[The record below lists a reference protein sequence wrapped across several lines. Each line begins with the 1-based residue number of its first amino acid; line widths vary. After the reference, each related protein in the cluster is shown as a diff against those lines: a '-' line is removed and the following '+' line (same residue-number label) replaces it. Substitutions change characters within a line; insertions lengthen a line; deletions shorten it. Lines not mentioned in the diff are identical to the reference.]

1 MKILL
6 SLLAVLTFS
15 LPIEA
20 ADVVQ
25 LRWSKTVTF
34 ESTSK
39 DALVAAPLDADIY
52 AGTSD
57 NFSDLRIMAAD
68 GEAVPY
74 VLRKRSVF
82 QTRVEQKPW
91 TAADGQPDLKP
102 LENGGLDIRVRLTEK
117 DPQPNGVRFITPL
130 RNFEQT
136 VTVFGTEP
144 GQTEQELV
152 SEARIFD
159 YSDYMDVRRIGI
171 SLPKS
176 KAREFRVVV
185 VALKSD
191 RESPFLEVSRQMK
204 GKDEASREERT
215 VIERRPFR
223 IDRIEFWGDVT
234 HQSVREDA
242 VADWPATGFKVSED
256 SEHKRTII
264 EVQTRREPLFRFNLD
279 VSSRNFS
286 RAASVEVPDSR
297 STESLKLG
305 TAPARWRSIG
315 SGQIH
320 RVEFGEIKE
329 ERLVLNFPE
338 TRSETYRILIENQDN
353 SALAVTGVKPVGN
366 DYQTIF
372 MADPSK
378 TYSLSYSSTESIT
391 SPVYDTAAIRTVLAN
406 NVEPIA
412 ATIGPAI
419 EAALKPESVK
429 PRDVLNNPLLLGCV
443 IVLLVGLLAW
453 ALFRAGQR
461 IDQLPPSEN

>member
-6 SLLAVLTFS
+6 SLLAALTFAP
-15 LPIEA
+15 PIEA
-20 ADVVQ
+20 ADAAQ
-25 LRWSKTVTF
+25 FRWSKTVKF
-34 ESTSK
+34 ESADK

-52 AGTSD
+52 AGTTD
-57 NFSDLRIMAAD
+57 NFSDLRIMVAD

-74 VLRKRSVF
+74 VLRKRSVL
-82 QTRVEQKPW
+82 QSRVEQKPW
-91 TAADGQPDLKP
+91 TVADGQPDLKP
-102 LENGGLDIRVRLTEK
+102 LENGGLDIRVRLTET

-144 GQTEQELV
+144 GQAEQELV

-159 YSDYMDVRRIGI
+159 YSEYMDVRRIGI
-171 SLPKS
+171 ALPKS
-176 KAREFRVVV
+176 KAREFRFIVA
-185 VALKSD
+185 ALKAD

-264 EVQTRREPLFRFNLD
+264 EVQTRREPLFRFNLE

-286 RAASVEVPDSR
+286 RAASVEVPESGTK
-297 STESLKLG
+297 ST
-305 TAPARWRSIG
+305 RWRSIG

-320 RVEFGEIKE
+320 RVEFGDLKE

-353 SALAVTGVKPVGN
+353 SALTVTGVMPVGN

-378 TYSLSYSSTESIT
+378 TYSLNYSSTGSVA

-406 NVEPIA
+406 KVEPVD
-412 ATIGPAI
+412 ATTGPAS
-419 EAALKPESVK
+419 EAALNPVPVK
-429 PRDVLNNPLLLGCV
+429 PRDVLNNPLLLGGV

-453 ALFRAGQR
+453 ALFRASQR